1 MFPTGA
7 YSAERAAALSGVPQS
22 TLHWW
27 ARHEILVP
35 GVSAER
41 TKLWSY
47 TDLFALRVIYWLRQR
62 KTDSLG
68 SEIPRTSMPAVRRA
82 LAQLRK
88 LSLPVTS
95 LLIDSKGQLHLK
107 GPAGVQTAEG
117 QHVRDDVLDLI
128 APFTT
133 REGSHGPDLVRPRPR
148 LLIVPGKLGGSPHV
162 EHTRIETRALAALRD
177 DGLSLESIRELYPY
191 LHDAQIS
198 DALELEDQLTKNLAY
213 PTAA

>member
-7 YSAERAAALSGVPQS
+7 YTAERAAALSGVPLS

-62 KTDSLG
+62 KTNSLG

-82 LAQLRK
+82 LAQLKK
-88 LSLPVTS
+88 LSLPVS
-95 LLIDSKGQLHLK
+95 SVLIDSKGQLHLK
-107 GPAGVQTAEG
+107 GPGGVQTAEG
-117 QHVRDDVLDLI
+117 QVVREDVLDLI

-133 REGSHGPDLVRPRPR
+133 REGSRGPDLVRPRPR

-162 EHTRIETRALAALRD
+162 EHTRLETRALGALRD
-177 DGLSLESIRELYPY
+177 DGLTLESIRDFYPY
-191 LHDAQIS
+191 LTDEQIT